1 METKSGVVNFTG
13 FVCAAPLLPGCDI
26 GPAIECLSPVTLLA
40 AEIWRD
46 AGSFWVGDRL
56 SPALFLDRPKVSIS
70 AGCAARKIFH
80 F

>member
-56 SPALFLDRPKVSIS
+56 SPALFFGSTEGFDFSRLRRVKSCP
-70 AGCAARKIFH
+70 F
-80 F
+80 